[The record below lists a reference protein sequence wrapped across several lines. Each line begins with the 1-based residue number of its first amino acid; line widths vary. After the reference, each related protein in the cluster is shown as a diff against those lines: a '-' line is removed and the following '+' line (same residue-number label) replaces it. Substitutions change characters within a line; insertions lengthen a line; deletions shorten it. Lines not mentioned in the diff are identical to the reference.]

1 MSAKK
6 EVKPFGWKD
15 KIGYM
20 FGDFGNDF
28 TFIFASLFLMV
39 FYTKVLGIPA
49 EWVGVLFV
57 IARLVDAFTDIT
69 MGRIIDKMKPGKG
82 GRFKPWIRWASGP
95 VALASFLMY
104 QSGLAGAS
112 MTVKVVYMYATY
124 ILWGSI
130 CYTAVNI
137 PYGSMA
143 SVISEDAEDRAAL
156 STSRSIGAALASL
169 VIGVVAPLLVYSTDA
184 NGNQIVEGGRVTLIA
199 GVFSIASIVC
209 YWICYVL
216 TTERVHVES
225 ESMDEQVRGQTDEN
239 VREGVCGDVH
249 RKVDRDVHGKV
260 EKNASETASANVH
273 EKAGIVGTLRR
284 LGTDRALLGIILAAI
299 LLLLASL
306 LTQSINQ
313 YVFIDYFKDKTGL
326 SIMTAIGIVPSLLI
340 APFVLPITRT
350 FGKKEAS
357 AVGCFIAGAA
367 SILLYFMHVESMW
380 LFIFIS
386 TLGYIGF
393 GFFNLVIWS
402 FITDVIDDQEVKT
415 GKRED
420 GTIYA
425 IYSFARKVGQAAAGG
440 LGGFALAMTGFD
452 ESVQVQ
458 TEEVV
463 DGIYNV
469 ATLYPGILYIAVG
482 LTLMFVY
489 PLGKR
494 RVSENAAVLKAKRDG
509 VKG

>member
-6 EVKPFGWKD
+6 EVRPFGWRD

-57 IARLVDAFTDIT
+57 VARLVDAFTDIT

-82 GRFKPWIRWASGP
+82 GRFRPWIRWASGP

-104 QSGLAGAS
+104 QSGLSGAS

-156 STSRSIGAALASL
+156 STFRSIGAALASL

-184 NGNQIVEGGRVTLIA
+184 NGNQIVDGGRMTLIA
-199 GVFSIASIVC
+199 GVFSIASIIC
-209 YWICYVL
+209 YWICYLL
-216 TTERVHVES
+216 TTERVRLGMEHSSADAS
-225 ESMDEQVRGQTDEN
+225 EDVGEN
-239 VREGVCGDVH
+239 VF
-249 RKVDRDVHGKV
+249 GKV
-260 EKNASETASANVH
+260 SVSGNVQQASKETASETASGNMH
-273 EKAGIVGTLRR
+273 KKAGIVGTLRR

-313 YVFIDYFKDKTGL
+313 YVFIDYFRDKTGL
-326 SIMTAIGIVPSLLI
+326 AVMTAIGIVPSLLI
-340 APFVLPITRT
+340 APFVLPITRM

-357 AVGCFIAGAA
+357 AVGCFVAGAA
-367 SILLYFMHVESMW
+367 SIILYFMHVESMW
-380 LFIFIS
+380 LFIIIS

-494 RVSENAAVLKAKRDG
+494 KVNENAAVLKAKRDG

>member
-1 MSAKK
+1 MK
-6 EVKPFGWKD
+6 ERIKRPFGWRD

-28 TFIFASLFLMV
+28 TFIFASLFLMI
-39 FYTKVLGIPA
+39 FYTKVLGIKA
-49 EWVGVLFV
+49 ELVGVLFV
-57 IARLVDAFTDIT
+57 VARLVDAFTDIT
-69 MGRIIDKMKPGKG
+69 MGRIVDKVKISKNE
-82 GRFKPWIRWASGP
+82 RFKPWIRWGSGL
-95 VALASFLMY
+95 VALSSFLMY
-104 QSGLAGAS
+104 QSGLAGAN
-112 MTVKVVYMYATY
+112 MGVKVVYMFVTY

-143 SVISEDAEDRAAL
+143 SVISENADDRASL

-169 VIGVVAPLLVYSTDA
+169 IIGVVAPILVYSTDA
-184 NGNQIVEGGRVTLIA
+184 NGNQIVEGGRMTVIA
-199 GVFSIASIVC
+199 GVFSVAAVIC
-209 YWICYVL
+209 YWICNAL
-216 TTERVHVES
+216 TTERVTIETTKN
-225 ESMDEQVRGQTDEN
+225 DE
-239 VREGVCGDVH
+239 
-249 RKVDRDVHGKV
+249 KV
-260 EKNASETASANVH
+260 S
-273 EKAGIVGTLRR
+273 IVSTLKR

-299 LLLLASL
+299 ILLLASL

-326 SIMTAIGIVPSLLI
+326 SVMTLVGIIPSFLI
-340 APFVLPITRT
+340 APLVLPITRR

-357 AVGCFIAGAA
+357 AVGCIIGGIA
-367 SILLYFMHVESMW
+367 SLILYFLHTRSMW
-380 LFIFIS
+380 VFILIS
-386 TLGYIGF
+386 VLGYVGF

-440 LGGFALAMTGFD
+440 LGGFALAMTGYN

-458 TEEVV
+458 SQNVV

-482 LTLMFVY
+482 LVLIFVY
-489 PLGKR
+489 PLNKSRVNENVATLKIKR
-494 RVSENAAVLKAKRDG
+494 GTKNKESE
-509 VKG
+509 

>member
-1 MSAKK
+1 MNAQNK
-6 EVKPFGWKD
+6 VRPFGWRD
-15 KIGYM
+15 KVGYM

-28 TFIFASLFLMV
+28 TFVFASLFLMV

-49 EWVGVLFV
+49 EWVGILFV
-57 IARLVDAFTDIT
+57 VARLVDAFTDIT
-69 MGRIIDKMKPGKG
+69 MGRIIDKMRPGKA

-95 VALASFLMY
+95 VALASFQMY

-143 SVISEDAEDRAAL
+143 SVISEDSEDRAAL
-156 STSRSIGAALASL
+156 STFRSIGAALASL

-184 NGNQIVEGGRVTLIA
+184 TGNQIVEGGRMTLIA
-199 GVFSIASIVC
+199 GVFSVAAIIC

-216 TTERVHVES
+216 TTERVHVGEGANQKDGFS
-225 ESMDEQVRGQTDEN
+225 DVDEN
-239 VREGVCGDVH
+239 VFGNVSVDVQQATARNV
-249 RKVDRDVHGKV
+249 RK
-260 EKNASETASANVH
+260 
-273 EKAGIVGTLRR
+273 KAGIGETLGR
-284 LGTDRALLGIILAAI
+284 LVRDRALLGIILAAI

-313 YVFIDYFKDKTGL
+313 YVFIDYFRDKTGL
-326 SIMTAIGIVPSLLI
+326 SVMTAIGIVPSLLI

-357 AVGCFIAGAA
+357 AIGCFIAGAA

-380 LFIFIS
+380 LFIIIS

-458 TEEVV
+458 TKEVV

-489 PLGKR
+489 PLSKR
-494 RVSENAAVLKAKRDG
+494 RVNENVAALKEKRDG
-509 VKG
+509 IKE

>member
-1 MSAKK
+1 MEERIKR
-6 EVKPFGWKD
+6 PFGWRD

-39 FYTKVLGIPA
+39 FYTKVLGIRA
-49 EWVGVLFV
+49 ELVGVLFV
-57 IARLVDAFTDIT
+57 VARLVDAFTDIT
-69 MGRIIDKMKPGKG
+69 MGRIVDKFKISKTE
-82 GRFKPWIRWASGP
+82 RFKPWIRWASGP

-104 QSGLAGAS
+104 QSSLATAS
-112 MTVKVVYMYATY
+112 MNVKVVYMFATY

-143 SVISEDAEDRAAL
+143 SVISENAEDRASL
-156 STSRSIGAALASL
+156 STFRSIGAALASL
-169 VIGVVAPLLVYSTDA
+169 VIGVLAPLLVYTTDA
-184 NGNQIVEGGRVTLIA
+184 NGNQIVEGSRMTLIA
-199 GVFSIASIVC
+199 GVFSVAAILC
-209 YWICYVL
+209 YWICVAL
-216 TTERVHVES
+216 TTERV
-225 ESMDEQVRGQTDEN
+225 QVVQNKNG
-239 VREGVCGDVH
+239 
-249 RKVDRDVHGKV
+249 
-260 EKNASETASANVH
+260 EKMS
-273 EKAGIVGTLRR
+273 IVATLKR
-284 LGTDRALLGIILAAI
+284 LSTDRALLGIILAAI

-313 YVFIDYFKDKTGL
+313 YVFIDYFRDKTGL
-326 SIMTAIGIVPSLLI
+326 SVMTLIGIIPSFLI
-340 APFVLPITRT
+340 APLVIPITRR

-357 AVGCFIAGAA
+357 AVGCIVGGFA
-367 SILLYFMHVESMW
+367 SILLYVLHTRSMW
-380 LFIFIS
+380 NFILIS

-440 LGGFALAMTGFD
+440 LGGFALAMTGYN

-458 TEEVV
+458 SEAVV
-463 DGIYNV
+463 NGIYNV

-482 LTLMFVY
+482 LVLMFIY
-489 PLGKR
+489 PLGKK
-494 RVSENAAVLKAKRDG
+494 RVEENVKTLKMKREM
-509 VKG
+509 KNKES

>member
-1 MSAKK
+1 MNTQK
-6 EVKPFGWKD
+6 EVRPFGLRD

-39 FYTKVLGIPA
+39 FYTKVLGIRA
-49 EWVGVLFV
+49 ELVGVLFV
-57 IARLVDAFTDIT
+57 VARLVDAFTDIT
-69 MGRIIDKMKPGKG
+69 MGRIVDKMKPRKD

-104 QSGLAGAS
+104 QSGLANAS
-112 MTVKVVYMYATY
+112 MTVKIVYMFATY

-143 SVISEDAEDRAAL
+143 SVISDDSEDRAAL
-156 STSRSIGAALASL
+156 STFRSMGASLASL

-184 NGNQIVEGGRVTLIA
+184 NGNEIVDGGRMTLIA
-199 GVFSIASIVC
+199 GIFSVAAI
-209 YWICYVL
+209 ICYGICYFF
-216 TTERVHVES
+216 TTERVQIETK
-225 ESMDEQVRGQTDEN
+225 EQGERV
-239 VREGVCGDVH
+239 
-249 RKVDRDVHGKV
+249 
-260 EKNASETASANVH
+260 
-273 EKAGIVGTLRR
+273 GIVETLKR
-284 LGTDRALLGIILAAI
+284 LISDRALLGIILAAI

-306 LTQSINQ
+306 LTQAMNQ
-313 YVFIDYFKDKTGL
+313 YVFIDYFKDKTGI
-326 SIMTAIGIVPSLLI
+326 SVMTAVGIIPTFIL
-340 APFVLPITRT
+340 APFVLPITRK

-357 AVGCFIAGAA
+357 AAGCLLAGAS
-367 SILLYFMHVESMW
+367 SIVLYFLHVESMW
-380 LFIFIS
+380 AFIWIS
-386 TLGYIGF
+386 VLGYIGF

-402 FITDVIDDQEVKT
+402 IITDVIDNQEVKT
-415 GKRED
+415 GERED

-458 TEEVV
+458 SQKVV

-482 LTLMFVY
+482 LTLIFIY
-489 PLGKR
+489 PLSKKK
-494 RVSENAAVLKAKRDG
+494 VNENVAILKAKR
-509 VKG
+509 K